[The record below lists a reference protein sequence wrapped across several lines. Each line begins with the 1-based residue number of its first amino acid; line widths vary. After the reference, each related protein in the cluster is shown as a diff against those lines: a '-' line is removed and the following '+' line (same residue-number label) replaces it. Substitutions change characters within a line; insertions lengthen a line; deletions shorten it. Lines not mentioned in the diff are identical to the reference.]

1 MANPELVHSCFTLK
15 TTLFWLN
22 TKSKVQNLIH
32 FSFWHSHHFLLKFSL
47 SVDMTSVYGTLLRTL
62 WLLFVKHFCVI
73 CYICLTCIIVCGTFC
88 LLSICLGF
96 FFVLYIFVLLFLLHK
111 FYISLT
117 LIVIL
122 LWLLIVNL

>member
-1 MANPELVHSCFTLK
+1 MFHVKNDFVLIKYKIKSLKPHS
-15 TTLFWLN
+15 
-22 TKSKVQNLIH
+22 
-32 FSFWHSHHFLLKFSL
+32 FLLLTLTPFSL
-47 SVDMTSVYGTLLRTL
+47 ETLSVGMTSVYVTLLWTL
-62 WLLFVKHFCVI
+62 WLLFVKHFCFT

-88 LLSICLGF
+88 LLSICLGFFF

-122 LWLLIVNL
+122 LWLLIVN